1 MARFSTLVLLVFGCG
16 VLFGDA
22 QSLKGS
28 AALAEVKTAS
38 GIAEAKE
45 VKAEIIQDA
54 KASELEAELPE
65 QHPPTTKQAIV
76 AFCLVFLVPALGI
89 FCMMK
94 GKDAGWEGAFGVICC
109 LIFLT
114 WVYTAIAALQ

>member
-1 MARFSTLVLLVFGCG
+1 MARTSMLVLFVLGCG
-16 VLFGDA
+16 ALFGDA

-28 AALAEVKTAS
+28 AAVAEVEAAS

-45 VKAEIIQDA
+45 VKAEVIQGTQ
-54 KASELEAELPE
+54 ASELEAELPK
-65 QHPPTTKQAIV
+65 QHPPTTNQALM
-76 AFCLVFLVPALGI
+76 AFCLVFLIPALGI

-114 WVYTAIAALQ
+114 WVYTAVVALV